1 MTTSPIHA
9 DEHHDVVVIG
19 AGPAGLATAAA
30 LGEAGI
36 EALVVDRGEHVGTSW
51 RGHYDR
57 LHLHTVR
64 WLSHLPGLRIPAR
77 EGRWV
82 SRDGVIR
89 YLEQYAEHHRLNVRT
104 GVEVTAIE
112 RAGAAW
118 RVSSPQG
125 DLTARQVVVATGY
138 NHTPYVPDWPGRD
151 GFDGELIHA
160 GAYRNGRPYAGRDVL
175 VVGAGNTGAEIAV
188 DLVEHGAA
196 RVRLSFRTPPHIL
209 RRELGGLPAQVTG
222 VLLRR
227 VPARIADELAEP
239 VRRRSVPDLTER
251 GLPDPGKGVYTRA
264 NRGEIPILDVG
275 LIDAVRDGR
284 VEPVP
289 EVTGFDGARALLV
302 GGRSIEPDV
311 VIAATGYK
319 RGLEPLVGRLQ
330 LLDARGVPRV
340 HGDRTAAHAPGL
352 RFVGYTNPIS
362 GMFREIAMDARR
374 IARAIRRELPGS
386 PALPEPAPGAVAS
399 SSS

>member
-1 MTTSPIHA
+1 
-9 DEHHDVVVIG
+9 
-19 AGPAGLATAAA
+19 
-30 LGEAGI
+30 
-36 EALVVDRGEHVGTSW
+36 
-51 RGHYDR
+51 
-57 LHLHTVR
+57 VR

-138 NHTPYVPDWPGRD
+138 NHTPYVPDWPGSD

-374 IARAIRRELPGS
+374 VARAIRRELPGS
-386 PALPEPAPGAVAS
+386 PALPEHAPGAVAS

>member
-1 MTTSPIHA
+1 LTTAHIPA

-30 LGEAGI
+30 LSRAGT

-64 WLSHLPGLRIPAR
+64 RLSNLPGLQIPAH

-89 YLEQYAEHHRLNVRT
+89 YLERYAEHHRLHVRT

-112 RAGAAW
+112 RADGAW
-118 RVSSPQG
+118 RVCSPQG
-125 DLTARQVVVATGY
+125 DLTAHQVVVATGY
-138 NHTPYVPDWPGRD
+138 NHTPYVPDWPARD
-151 GFDGELIHA
+151 GFDGELVHA
-160 GAYRNGRPYAGRDVL
+160 GVYRNGRPYAGRDVL

-188 DLVEHGAA
+188 DLVEHGAG
-196 RVRLSFRTPPHIL
+196 RVQLSFRTPPHIL
-209 RRELGGLPAQVTG
+209 RRELGGVPAQVTG
-222 VLLRR
+222 ILMRR
-227 VPARIADELAEP
+227 LPVRIADELAEP
-239 VRRRSVPDLTER
+239 VRRRTVPDLTER

-264 NRGEIPILDVG
+264 KRGEIPILDVG
-275 LIDAVRDGR
+275 LVDAVRDGR

-289 EVTGFDGARALLV
+289 AVTGFDGSRVLLA
-302 GGRSIEPDV
+302 GGRSIEPEV

-319 RGLEPLVGRLQ
+319 RGLESLVGGLD

-340 HGDRTAAHAPGL
+340 HGDQTARHAPGL
-352 RFVGYTNPIS
+352 RFLGYTNPVS
-362 GMFREIAMDARR
+362 GMFREIAIDARR
-374 IARAIRRELPGS
+374 IARAIRRELPASPARVGHAPTTAAGS
-386 PALPEPAPGAVAS
+386 PS
-399 SSS
+399 